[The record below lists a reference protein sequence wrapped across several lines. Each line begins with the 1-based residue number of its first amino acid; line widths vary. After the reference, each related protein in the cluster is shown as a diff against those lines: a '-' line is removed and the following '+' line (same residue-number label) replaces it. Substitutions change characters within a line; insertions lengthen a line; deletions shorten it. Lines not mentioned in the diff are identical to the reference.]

1 MNTDL
6 SVLNSTLTMSSREI
20 AELTG
25 KRHNNVLRDIDNLLK
40 TLCSDLSTGYKSTT
54 YVNVDGR
61 QYRQYE
67 MDKDSTICL
76 VAGYDVNARMRIIK
90 RWQELESIANNNNVK
105 LLPFT
110 PYEMAVKQFEGE
122 CRVAELMECPK
133 HIILQ
138 EIVKSVRK
146 DTGFDFEHYT
156 VMLEPTE
163 IGKYFNIGNGSK
175 VNKTLEGF
183 GLQTI
188 INGEW
193 EPTVTGRLHCQKH
206 AWTKKINP
214 GII

>member
-20 AELTG
+20 SELTG
-25 KRHNNVLRDIDNLLK
+25 KRHDNVLADIRNMLKSLNIQRPEFSGEYTDDKGRSRPCYNLPK
-40 TLCSDLSTGYKSTT
+40 RETLILVSGY
-54 YVNVDGR
+54 NI
-61 QYRQYE
+61 Q
-67 MDKDSTICL
+67 
-76 VAGYDVNARMRIIK
+76 MRAIIIN

-146 DTGFDFEHYT
+146 DTGFDFEQH
-156 VMLEPTE
+156 
-163 IGKYFNIGNGSK
+163 
-175 VNKTLEGF
+175 
-183 GLQTI
+183 
-188 INGEW
+188 
-193 EPTVTGRLHCQKH
+193 
-206 AWTKKINP
+206 
-214 GII
+214 